1 MSDTDKI
8 IRNAVREMLND
19 ADPDTMKHASMADW
33 DLYYG
38 PGVERDPGDDGPP
51 YPGFGEA
58 CEIIRAAV
66 DAVVPSDL
74 YVLTDCDILVTE
86 EPEPYELD
94 SGEVDED
101 GGPVM
106 EWCEAEDCTHY
117 DRRAILRA
125 TFGALADYL

>member
-1 MSDTDKI
+1 MTSDKI
-8 IRNAVREMLND
+8 TRDAVCGMLND

-33 DLYYG
+33 DLHYG

-51 YPGFGEA
+51 YPGFDKA

-74 YVLTDCDILVTE
+74 YILTDCDILVTS
-86 EPEPYELD
+86 EPEPYEVESCD
-94 SGEVDED
+94 DDDNGDPMV
-101 GGPVM
+101 
-106 EWCEAEDCTHY
+106 EWCEAEEYIHY